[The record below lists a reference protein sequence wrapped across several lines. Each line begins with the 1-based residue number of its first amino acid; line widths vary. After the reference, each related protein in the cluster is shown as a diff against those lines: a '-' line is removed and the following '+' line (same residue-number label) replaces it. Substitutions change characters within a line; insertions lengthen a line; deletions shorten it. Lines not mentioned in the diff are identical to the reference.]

1 VLTRALL
8 SVSEDAPE
16 PSTALATRTPRAVQ
30 RLAARVPLPPSP
42 QVIANMISDQQAVAG
57 KKLNEAWENSGTTEL
72 LDAVRT
78 NASTVVGVE
87 LLALAVEW
95 YGLGQ
100 ETFPWA
106 YAFDVPAIEALGSSP
121 YAVKLP
127 DLFLLFTTFFWSP
140 TGLWLGTS
148 LFLPLLFAYFFNFT
162 SQIKTPRT
170 RAAAASVYRADPLTF
185 NVVKALTT
193 WLVYS
198 QGFRLGGIVSDST
211 VARVNGAFPGGYG
224 GVMIGASV
232 GALASIY
239 EAILQKH

>member
-1 VLTRALL
+1 
-8 SVSEDAPE
+8 
-16 PSTALATRTPRAVQ
+16 
-30 RLAARVPLPPSP
+30 
-42 QVIANMISDQQAVAG
+42 MISDQQTAA
-57 KKLNEAWENSGTTEL
+57 KNKLNQAWERSGTTEL
-72 LDAVRT
+72 LDSVRT
-78 NASTVVGVE
+78 SASTVVGVE

-106 YAFDVPAIEALGSSP
+106 YAFDVPAIEALGTSS

-170 RAAAASVYRADPLTF
+170 RAAAASVHTFDPLTF

-198 QGFRLGGIVSDST
+198 QGLRLGGIVSDAT

-224 GVMIGASV
+224 GVMIGAGV
-232 GALASIY
+232 GGLVSIY